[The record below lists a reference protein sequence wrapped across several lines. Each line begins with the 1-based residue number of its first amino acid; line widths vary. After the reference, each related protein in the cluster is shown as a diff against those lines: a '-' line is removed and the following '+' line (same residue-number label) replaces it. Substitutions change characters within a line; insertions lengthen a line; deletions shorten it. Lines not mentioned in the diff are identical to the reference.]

1 MRDSTGFEYDEAI
14 QGPRARQV
22 MLKTLEAVID
32 NNGRI
37 RLLEEIEL
45 PKLRRALVTILEEDS
60 EADVSDTSLLS
71 ETALAADW
79 NREEEDE
86 AWRHLQ
92 PDR

>member
-1 MRDSTGFEYDEAI
+1 
-14 QGPRARQV
+14 

-32 NNGRI
+32 DQGRI
-37 RLLEEIEL
+37 QLLEEVQL
-45 PKLRRALVTILEEDS
+45 SKPRRALVTILDEES
-60 EADVSDTSLLS
+60 EEAVSETSRLS
-71 ETALAADW
+71 EPALAADW